1 MESFLFAARL
11 AQIKFP
17 WAEEQLQAAAPIMD
31 PITFLQSLASQSPL
45 GELTLSLVPVTDD
58 DAV

>member
-1 MESFLFAARL
+1 MNGPFSARFP
-11 AQIKFP
+11 QIKFP
-17 WAEEQLQAAAPIMD
+17 WAEQQLQPAAPIMD

-45 GELTLSLVPVTDD
+45 GELTLNLVPVTAE